1 MATSVAQGFN
11 ELRDRFPL
19 TQIQSESAN
28 TKVANIRDFLNEK
41 FFMAESAIT
50 IGSYARGSIIR
61 VERDVDILAP
71 LNYPKYKETYD
82 GDPQAFLYM
91 VRDALNAKFGSTT
104 VSSKKVAVKLD
115 FTAIAIDVVPC
126 FRRQGGGYLMPN
138 GSGDWMSTN
147 PPFHTT
153 LMKAANDQHEAKLI
167 PLVKLMKFW
176 NIANGHH
183 LSSLHI
189 ELMTER
195 MWRGVNFGERLYS
208 TLLCETLK
216 AMPGWV
222 GKLFPD
228 PWESGHSIDI
238 GLSADERAKA
248 IRMLNEDAERSRKAE
263 EFRKS
268 GEIKKAYE
276 CWAIIFNHQFPTYG

>member
-1 MATSVAQGFN
+1 MATSVVEGFN

-19 TQIQSESAN
+19 TQIQSESAK
-28 TKVANIRDFLNEK
+28 TKVATIRDFFKEK
-41 FFMAESAIT
+41 FVMAESAIT

-71 LNYPKYKETYD
+71 LSYSKYKESYD
-82 GDPQAFLYM
+82 DDSKAFLYM
-91 VRDALNAKFGSTT
+91 VRDALNVKFGSTT

-115 FTAIAIDVVPC
+115 FTSIAVDVVPC

-138 GSGDWMSTN
+138 GSGSWMSTN
-147 PPFHTT
+147 PPFHTE
-153 LMKAANDQHEAKLI
+153 LMKAANDEHDAKLR

-176 NIANGHH
+176 NVANGHH
-183 LSSLHI
+183 LSSLHV

-195 MWRGVNFGERLYS
+195 MWRGVNFGARLYS
-208 TLLCETLK
+208 SLVCESLK

-222 GKLFPD
+222 GKAFAD
-228 PWESGHSIDI
+228 PWESGHAIDI
-238 GLSADERAKA
+238 ALSTDERAKA

-268 GEIKKAYE
+268 GKIEEAFE
-276 CWAIIFNHQFPTYG
+276 CWSIIFNHQFPAYG